1 MRAAGD
7 DAEAVHRRAAG
18 YLPDRTYSCGL
29 VENFSDYKD
38 TLQVTRDSSDKN
50 RLNFICHPNL
60 VNQLRVLAGLI
71 QFKL

>member
-1 MRAAGD
+1 MPA
-7 DAEAVHRRAAG
+7 
-18 YLPDRTYSCGL
+18 GL
-29 VENFSDYKD
+29 VEDFDDYKD
-38 TLQVTRDSSDKN
+38 TLDVSLDGDDKN

>member
-1 MRAAGD
+1 PA
-7 DAEAVHRRAAG
+7 
-18 YLPDRTYSCGL
+18 GL

>member
-1 MRAAGD
+1 
-7 DAEAVHRRAAG
+7 
-18 YLPDRTYSCGL
+18 
-29 VENFSDYKD
+29 DYKD
-38 TLQVTRDSSDKN
+38 TLDVTIDSKDPN